1 MSDHSWDMKQL
12 IGHVAGGQT
21 LSVEQAKGAFDLMMS
36 GEATPA
42 QIAAFLIALR
52 VRGETVDEITG
63 GALTMRDKMTRIKG
77 PANAM
82 DVVGTGGD
90 GHGTY
95 NISTAAALVVA
106 GAGVPVAKHGNKAMS
121 SKAGAA
127 DVLAA
132 LGVNLEADMAVV
144 ERALNE
150 AGICFMFAQRHH
162 SAMKHVGPTRVEL
175 GTRTVFNL
183 LGPISNPAGVKR
195 LLVGV
200 FDRAWIEPLARVLGN
215 LGAERAWVVHGADGM
230 DELSTTGPSYVAELD
245 GGAVST
251 FEVTPE
257 EAGLAR
263 VGLDDLKGGDAETN
277 AAAMR
282 ALLDGDQGPFRDIV
296 VLNAGAALTVAGK
309 ADDIAAGAAQAA
321 TSIDGGAAR
330 EKLEAL
336 VRITNQGA

>member
-1 MSDHSWDMKQL
+1 MSGGSDDMKQL
-12 IGHVAGGQT
+12 IGRVAGGQT
-21 LSVEQAKGAFDLMMS
+21 LSVEQATGAFDLMMS
-36 GEATPA
+36 GEATSA

-63 GALTMRDKMTRIKG
+63 GALTMRDKMTRITG

-121 SKAGAA
+121 SKSGAA

-132 LGVNLEADMAVV
+132 LGVNLEADIAVV

-200 FDRAWIEPLARVLGN
+200 FDRAWVEPLAQVLGN

-230 DELSTTGPSYVAELD
+230 DELSTTGPSFVAELD
-245 GGAVST
+245 NGAVRT

-257 EAGLAR
+257 EAGLAPAS
-263 VGLDDLKGGDAETN
+263 LDDLKGGDAETN
-277 AAAMR
+277 ASAMR
-282 ALLDGDQGPFRDIV
+282 ALLDGDHGPYRDIV
-296 VLNAGAALTVAGK
+296 IYNAGAALAVSGEVSGLKEGVA
-309 ADDIAAGAAQAA
+309 AAVLA
-321 TSIDGGAAR
+321 IDGGKAR